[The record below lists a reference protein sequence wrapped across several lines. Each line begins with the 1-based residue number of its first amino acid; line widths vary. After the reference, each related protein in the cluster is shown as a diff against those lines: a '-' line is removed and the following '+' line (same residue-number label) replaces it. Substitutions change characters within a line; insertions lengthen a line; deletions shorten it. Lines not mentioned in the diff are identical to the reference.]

1 MDLALNPALIKRRQR
16 HKALVMAALL
26 ATLCLAAWGINRM
39 VGPSVEA
46 SGLMLAQVRV
56 GNIANT
62 INASGIVIP
71 VHEELVSS
79 PIQTHVAKVHAK
91 LGQQV
96 RAGELLLEL
105 DERAVV
111 LAIDSIREQLAQQEN
126 RIAALTLELS
136 QKRKQTASAIEL
148 LQLDLEAARVRLARS
163 QTLRKAGGVSAEDLL
178 TAELN
183 VRRIEIQLRQQREQ
197 IDDNQRVTSINIEGA
212 RLQKN
217 ILQKQ
222 LAQQQQLSGQTRV
235 RAPFAGMLTQLMD
248 EEGASVGNGQLVA
261 KVSELN
267 NYKVEA
273 SLSDFHARAL
283 GAGQAVLV
291 EQGNVRLAGRVQ
303 TILPEIQNG
312 TVKLLVTLAEPN
324 HAMLRNKLRVEV
336 NIVTEQKSHTLLA
349 DAGPAF
355 NGRGPQEIFVVRDG
369 VARKT
374 TLDIGASDG
383 KSVEILS
390 GARAGERLIISDT
403 SRYKDRD
410 SVRVAD

>member
-1 MDLALNPALIKRRQR
+1 MDLALDPGIIKRRQR
-16 HKALVMAALL
+16 HQVLVIAALL
-26 ATLCLAAWGINRM
+26 ATLCLAAWGINRL